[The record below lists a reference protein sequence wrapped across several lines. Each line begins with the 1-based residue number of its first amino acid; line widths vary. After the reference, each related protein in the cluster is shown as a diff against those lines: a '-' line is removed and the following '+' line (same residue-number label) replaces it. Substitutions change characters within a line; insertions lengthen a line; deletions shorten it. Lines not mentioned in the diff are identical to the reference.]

1 MVKEAFRSEARLSSG
16 DREATVNVRYASKFS
31 LLVNRDDG
39 ITLSPDNNHYE
50 LAINIDGEWMN
61 LGTCTLLNDETSSDE
76 FYRLVLTRD
85 VYDFDTL
92 ITKNKLVSLQ
102 NGFLNVPSVLGHKK
116 EIKREFVE
124 YTAEFSYDLCVYKQ
138 VFDTLDEEYSG
149 ESDEIRTLVQNA
161 ILETE
166 GRKFITYLDK
176 RLDELEDLV
185 KDFSQQEHKT
195 HGFYF
200 RKQLWSFILCSPFMA
215 RTNLKP
221 LGYAGDY
228 RMMQMIYSKALEG
241 ESTFGKLMHF
251 HPMQHPGAQ
260 AVCSRRNLVAR
271 IIRERLKKNIGMGEP
286 LRILSV
292 ASGPAFELQDILKSP
307 EDCPQCRFSLL
318 DQDSRALAEAA
329 ALVDNLMTTYGT
341 KIEAHP
347 IKASIRTLLSTREM
361 RDKWGEFDVI
371 YSMGL
376 FDYLTPPVAS
386 ALLNKLSQLLAP
398 EGEMTIGNFH
408 VSNTG
413 KVYMEYW
420 LDWVLYY
427 RTEEEFLSLIQNDSL
442 QGEVVFEDTGNQ
454 MFLKAQKVC

>member
-1 MVKEAFRSEARLSSG
+1 MVKEAFRGEARLLSG
-16 DREATVNVRYASKFS
+16 DRETTVNVQYASKFS

-39 ITLSPDNNHYE
+39 ITPSPDNNHYE
-50 LAINIDGEWMN
+50 LTLNIDGKWMN
-61 LGTCTLLNDETSSDE
+61 LGTCTLLNDEMSSDE

-85 VYDFDTL
+85 VYDFDAL
-92 ITKNKLVSLQ
+92 ITRNKLVTLQ
-102 NGFLNVPSVLGHKK
+102 NGFLNIPSLLGHKK
-116 EIKREFVE
+116 EIKKEFVE
-124 YTAEFSYDLCVYKQ
+124 YTAELSYDLCVYKQ
-138 VFDTLDEEYSG
+138 MFDALDEEYSE
-149 ESDEIRTLVQNA
+149 ESEEIRILLQNA

-166 GRKFITYLDK
+166 GRKFLNYLDR
-176 RLDELEDLV
+176 RLEELEELV
-185 KDFSQQEHKT
+185 KDFSRQEHKT

-200 RKQLWSFILCSPFMA
+200 RKQLWSYILCSPFMA

-241 ESTFGKLMHF
+241 ESTFGKLMHY

-271 IIRERLKKNIGMGEP
+271 IIRDRLEKNTGPSEP
-286 LRILSV
+286 VRILSV
-292 ASGPAFELQDILKSP
+292 ASGPAFELQDILRSP
-307 EDCPQCRFSLL
+307 EDCPRCRFFLL
-318 DQDSRALAEAA
+318 DQDSRALAEAGT
-329 ALVDNLMTTYGT
+329 LVDTLATTHGT
-341 KIEAHP
+341 EIEASP
-347 IKASIRTLLSTREM
+347 IKASIRTLLSTREL

-376 FDYLTPPVAS
+376 FDYLTPPVAT

-427 RTEEEFLSLIQNDSL
+427 RTEEEFLSLIQNDLL

-454 MFLKAQKVC
+454 MFLKAQKV